1 MVRRNEFRSKRKR
14 KGVIE
19 FKNNKTVKER
29 ERVGVLNKIESE
41 NYRKKVRE

>member
-1 MVRRNEFRSKRKR
+1 MRDTEIHMVRRNEFRSKRKR

-29 ERVGVLNKIESE
+29 EKVGDIERDGE
-41 NYRKKVRE
+41 